1 MFGFRQ
7 RRRKR
12 LRMAPFP
19 ADWLIIVERNV
30 PIYRYLPEADQKELQ
45 SHILIFLDE
54 KKFEGCGGLEINDEI
69 KVTIAAQACIL
80 LLHRKTN
87 YYHALKSIV
96 VYPTA
101 YVAHESRPV
110 GNGIVAEGESVR
122 LGESWHRGA
131 VVLSWNDVLYGA
143 ADIHDGHN
151 VVFHEFA
158 HQIDHDGSE
167 SQGSPVMEKR
177 SMYLAWARILG
188 AEYARLRKDNE
199 HGRRTVMDRYG
210 ATNPAEFF
218 AVATEC
224 FFEKPLQLK
233 QKHPELYEEFML
245 YYQQDP
251 AEFYLS
257 GKRIP

>member
-1 MFGFRQ
+1 VFGFRQ
-7 RRRKR
+7 RRRKQ

-19 ADWLIIVERNV
+19 TDWLVIVKRNV
-30 PIYRYLPEADQKELQ
+30 PVYRYLPEADREELHG
-45 SHILIFLDE
+45 HILIFLDE
-54 KKFEGCGGLEINDEI
+54 KKFEGCGGLQINDEI

-80 LLHRKTN
+80 LLHRNTN
-87 YYHALKSIV
+87 YYHTLKSVV

-110 GNGIVAEGESVR
+110 GNGIVSEGESVR
-122 LGESWHRGA
+122 LGESWHSGA

-158 HQIDHDGSE
+158 HQIDHDSGE
-167 SQGSPVMEKR
+167 SHGSPVMEGR
-177 SMYLAWARILG
+177 SMYLAWARVLG
-188 AEYARLRKDNE
+188 AEYAKLRKDTE
-199 HGRRTVMDRYG
+199 HGCRTVMDRYG

-224 FFEKPLQLK
+224 FFEKPVQLK
-233 QKHPELYEEFML
+233 RKHPELYEEFML

-251 AEFYLS
+251 AKFYIS
-257 GKRIP
+257 IKR